1 MAYTGRDVLHGISI
15 EKPLRKSEESFH
27 IPSVPER
34 VSAKQ
39 IMNRYLCMGPH
50 SPCEQCDPP
59 CRYGREWLEHKKNGT
74 VPEVYKKEAAAQLVR
89 AAKAN
94 MRDPNIMADIL
105 RRKGEELNDPD
116 LVAAA
121 IVMEEL
127 HDRNERQRE
136 KLTKAAQVRKSDRLT
151 ALNQLRKD
159 LAVLSAYTGYRL
171 VPLAKEDAV
180 LKIVSKCLCKEM
192 AVLDLSEEEHETVRS
207 KLRFAVGEIIARAYG
222 LASKEDI
229 P

>member
-27 IPSVPER
+27 IPSVPEH

-39 IMNRYLCMGPH
+39 IMNRYLCAGPH

-74 VPEVYKKEAAAQLVR
+74 VPEVYKKEAAAQLMR

-116 LVAAA
+116 LIAAA

-171 VPLAKEDAV
+171 VPLAKENAV
-180 LKIVSKCLCKEM
+180 LKIVCKCLCKEM